1 MEQRETPGARPT
13 SYWLIAKRGVVW
25 TEVLTMRVGGEKA
38 LAVFSFEEEA
48 GLFLLFEDAGPGWW
62 VRKTTTEEVVHVL
75 FGSRAAARRVVLDPL
90 PAVLGDETNLLASLG
105 RERVRAGLGRR
116 ARGRRD
122 PRCEEGAAGPD
133 RKPKFGQLVHLLGV
147 TVLERDFCTIRLTM
161 YMRCAA
167 RSGFS

>member
-25 TEVLTMRVGGEKA
+25 TEVLTMWVGGEKA

-105 RERVRAGLGRR
+105 RDEFARV
-116 ARGRRD
+116 
-122 PRCEEGAAGPD
+122 
-133 RKPKFGQLVHLLGV
+133 LGV
-147 TVLERDFCTIRLTM
+147 GRGAGAPGPSL
-161 YMRCAA
+161 
-167 RSGFS
+167 